1 MNNTVAAILRLRFIH
16 YCVSVNNLQW
26 ENSFD
31 YECRISAQLWMFDW
45 EDSFNYRQRTVNSVR
60 QEETS
65 ANYASLNNNPDIAC
79 SLHSP
84 YHIIWWRW
92 WVVRWCGHR
101 RVHFLELRRDRRR
114 AFTGFYWQTL
124 RSVSDVWFAGEQH
137 SSSIQATGL
146 HSRPVVTQFDRFLK
160 HVDRWVPSL
169 PPLNLATCSTTV
181 HSLMQSNQVDPSQGC
196 QSTNHVT

>member
-1 MNNTVAAILRLRFIH
+1 MNINSGKIYISLIMTRCTMNNTVAAILRLRFIH

-101 RVHFLELRRDRRR
+101 RVHFLELKRDRRR
-114 AFTGFYWQTL
+114 AFTGWDAANT
-124 RSVSDVWFAGEQH
+124 
-137 SSSIQATGL
+137 
-146 HSRPVVTQFDRFLK
+146 
-160 HVDRWVPSL
+160 
-169 PPLNLATCSTTV
+169 PLCEWRVICRGAA
-181 HSLMQSNQVDPSQGC
+181 
-196 QSTNHVT
+196 

>member
-1 MNNTVAAILRLRFIH
+1 MRQCTAIISSLGGKLCFSFVCALALAGLKYQEIHPCSAAMNINSGKIYISLIMTRCTMNNTVAAILRLRFIH

-124 RSVSDVWFAGEQH
+124 RSVSDVWFAGE
-137 SSSIQATGL
+137 
-146 HSRPVVTQFDRFLK
+146 
-160 HVDRWVPSL
+160 
-169 PPLNLATCSTTV
+169 
-181 HSLMQSNQVDPSQGC
+181 
-196 QSTNHVT
+196 